1 MSYINLSASCV
12 ILDRERLT
20 KTLLMMLA
28 LLTLL
33 LLRNVNVPKAA
44 MQFSSFFRRF
54 PLTPLSLLCL
64 SVFVVAVVV
73 VVVVYTCR
81 KCMHHLAD
89 VRDAS
94 TRQRM
99 RKCEQSESEGC
110 TCFCGELARV
120 VANALCCGN
129 AEGHKA
135 ARRDGCGRG
144 LHGAGS

>member
-1 MSYINLSASCV
+1 MSYINSSASWIT
-12 ILDRERLT
+12 ILDGERLT

-28 LLTLL
+28 LLTL

-44 MQFSSFFRRF
+44 MQFSSFFHRF

-73 VVVVYTCR
+73 VVYTCR

-89 VRDAS
+89 VRDVS

-110 TCFCGELARV
+110 TCFCGEVTRV

-135 ARRDGCGRG
+135 ARLDGCGRR
-144 LHGAGS
+144 LYGAGS